1 MRILIARHAQT
12 KENENNIIQ
21 ESKASLNEN
30 SINQISK
37 LINRLEKE
45 KIDLVISSDFDRCKI
60 TAEKVAEKFN
70 IPIEYDNLLREKYD
84 GDWIGKSTKEVNWD
98 SLEGTVET
106 RRAPN
111 GENPIEVRERAR
123 KFFKKVLDKY
133 KETNKTILVV
143 SHATILR
150 LFVGNLLGLNIED
163 SIFNFTIDNCSLTEI
178 DINPKYRKGH
188 RINYLNEKSFL
199 SR

>member
-21 ESKASLNEN
+21 DGKASLNEKGLE
-30 SINQISK
+30 QISHLVK
-37 LINRLEKE
+37 RLEKE
-45 KIDLVISSDFDRCKI
+45 KLDLVISSDFDRCKI
-60 TAEKVAEKFN
+60 TAEKIAEKFN

-98 SLEGTVET
+98 ALEGTIET

-123 KFFKKVLDKY
+123 KFFKKILDKY
-133 KETNKTILVV
+133 KETDKTILIV

-150 LFVGNLLGLNIED
+150 LFVGDILGLSIED
-163 SIFNFTIDNCSLTEI
+163 SIFNFTLDNCSLTEI
-178 DINPKYRKGH
+178 DVNPKYRKGH
-188 RINYLNEKSFL
+188 RITYLNEKNFL
-199 SR
+199 A